1 MSMERGFKA
10 KIVAGAAL
18 ALLFTSG
25 VVVGL
30 AWDRTAAA
38 ATPDEVREE
47 RGRRGRGGD
56 NGMIVDNVGLT
67 SVQKSSV
74 DSLVADYRGR
84 MKGLSEEFN
93 SEYRP
98 RYRALIT
105 DLREEIK
112 QVLTDEQSAMYESLL
127 AEHDAKRRAR
137 RDRSPNGNNT
147 RK

>member
-1 MSMERGFKA
+1 MSMERRLKA
-10 KIVAGAAL
+10 KIVAGTAL
-18 ALLFTSG
+18 ALLFASG

-30 AWDRTAAA
+30 AWDRTAKV
-38 ATPDEVREE
+38 ATADEVQEE
-47 RGRRGRGGD
+47 PGRRRRGGE
-56 NGMIVDNVGLT
+56 NGMIVDHVGLT

-74 DSLVADYRGR
+74 DSLVAHYRGR

-112 QVLTDEQSAMYESLL
+112 QVLTAEQSAMYESLL
-127 AEHDAKRRAR
+127 AEHDAKRRAH
-137 RDRSPNGNNT
+137 RDKSSSGRNS
-147 RK
+147 RQ

>member
-10 KIVAGAAL
+10 KIVAGTAL
-18 ALLFTSG
+18 ALLFASG

-30 AWDRTAAA
+30 AWDRTAKTAA
-38 ATPDEVREE
+38 PDDVQEE
-47 RGRRGRGGD
+47 PGRRGRGGGS
-56 NGMIVDNVGLT
+56 GMIVDHVGLT
-67 SVQKSSV
+67 TAQKSSV
-74 DSLVADYRGR
+74 DSLVAYYRGR
-84 MKGLSEEFN
+84 MKRLSEEFN
-93 SEYRP
+93 AEYRP

-137 RDRSPNGNNT
+137 RDKSSSGRNST
-147 RK
+147 Q